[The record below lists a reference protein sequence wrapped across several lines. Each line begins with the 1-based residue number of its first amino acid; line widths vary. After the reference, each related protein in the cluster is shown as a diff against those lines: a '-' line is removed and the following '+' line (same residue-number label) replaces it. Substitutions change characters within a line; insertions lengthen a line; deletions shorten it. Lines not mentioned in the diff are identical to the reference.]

1 MLVVL
6 LVMIGSILSILI
18 IKPFSHST
26 NDKNAEPPK
35 IIQQPD
41 PQK

>member
-1 MLVVL
+1 MLIVL
-6 LVMIGSILSILI
+6 AVMIGSILSILI

-26 NDKNAEPPK
+26 NDKKAETPK
-35 IIQQPD
+35 TIQQPD